1 MTPHTDQ
8 KIRIL
13 LIEDSTS
20 DATLFRRSL
29 QTSSLTY
36 TLDWIEDGEK
46 ALALLRQ
53 QGEYQQAARP
63 DLIILDLNLPRL
75 DGRDVLKTIKRDS
88 VLKRIPVVVLTT
100 SSSER
105 DIMQSYDLYANCYV
119 IKPFDIEDFMA
130 IAKLIE
136 DFWLRTVSLPRLQNC

>member
-1 MTPHTDQ
+1 MKPSTNQ
-8 KIRIL
+8 KIQIL
-13 LIEDSTS
+13 LIEDSAS
-20 DATLFRRSL
+20 DATLFQRSL
-29 QTSSLTY
+29 QKSNLTY
-36 TLDWIEDGEK
+36 VLDWTEDGES

-75 DGRDVLKTIKRDS
+75 DGRDVLRTIKGDS
-88 VLKRIPVVVLTT
+88 VLKRIPVIVLTT

-105 DIMQSYDLYANCYV
+105 DILNSYDLHANCYV
-119 IKPFDIEDFMA
+119 VKPSDINDFVQ